1 LKKILT
7 TRAHETSAPKKIQH
21 EHVKAGKGQINKTK
35 VEQENK

>member
-1 LKKILT
+1 MKHL
-7 TRAHETSAPKKIQH
+7 HQKKIQH